1 MNDDKGDAPV
11 DGGESQRT
19 WPKGRPKPKDLTSRQ
34 GITDDRWTWLGRDS
48 GPAPEQRRFG
58 RSLAKAGLVV
68 SAAAFFG
75 GLVLL
80 AISVGNN
87 GDAQVVALHPT
98 SSSPA
103 TATAPAR
110 PLATTSTVPASP
122 LATKPAA
129 GFQPLWAW

>member
-1 MNDDKGDAPV
+1 MNDDKGDARV
-11 DGGESQRT
+11 DGDERHGT

-34 GITDDRWTWLGRDS
+34 GITDDKWTWLGHDS

-58 RSLAKAGLVV
+58 RSLAKAGFAVG
-68 SAAAFFG
+68 AAAFFG

-80 AISVGNN
+80 VISAGNN

-110 PLATTSTVPASP
+110 PLATTATVPASP
-122 LATKPAA
+122 LATTPAA
-129 GFQPLWAW
+129 DPQPLWAW